1 MPEGRLVIC
10 GTPIGNLGDI
20 SDRLRATLREADVV
34 YAEDTRRTAKL
45 LHEVGA
51 DTPMRSMFEG
61 NEAERA
67 EEVITAL
74 EEGKTV
80 ALVTDAGMP
89 AISDPGAR
97 AVSLAHAGGYPV
109 SVVPGPSAVSSAVAL
124 SGFGGDRFAFEGFLP
139 RQGRDRSARLEV
151 IAAEDRPVVL
161 FASPNRL
168 GSDLMDLASSLGGR
182 RRIAITRE
190 MTKIHE
196 EVWVGTLDEAVE
208 SWTGD
213 LRGEITLVVEG
224 GEPQRMTEL
233 EAVHLARSM
242 IAEGATLS
250 DAARRASEE
259 SGVSRRS
266 IYQVL
271 LEDQGLS

>member
-10 GTPIGNLGDI
+10 GTPIGNLGDM
-20 SDRLRATLREADVV
+20 SDRLRATLREADLI

-45 LHEVGA
+45 LREVGA

-61 NEAERA
+61 NEAKRA
-67 EEVITAL
+67 EELIRAL

-89 AISDPGAR
+89 AISDPGAH
-97 AVSLAHAGGYPV
+97 AVSRAHAGGYPV
-109 SVVPGPSAVSSAVAL
+109 SVVPGPSSVTSALAL
-124 SGFGGDRFAFEGFLP
+124 SGFGGGRFGFEGFLP
-139 RQGRDRSARLEV
+139 RQGRDRAARLET
-151 IAAEDRPVVL
+151 IASEDRPVVL

-168 GSDLMDLASSLGGR
+168 GADLADLASFLGGR

-190 MTKIHE
+190 MTKLHE
-196 EVWVGTLDEAVE
+196 EVWVGTLDEAIQL
-208 SWTGD
+208 WGGD
-213 LRGEITLVVEG
+213 VRGEITIVVEG
-224 GEPQRMTEL
+224 GEPAEMSES
-233 EAVHLARSM
+233 EAIQLARSM
-242 IAEGATLS
+242 IADGATLS

-259 SGVSRRS
+259 SGASRRS